1 VTTSPRRDVRP
12 PDVNADERTTLLAF
26 LDYLRA
32 TVVAKVVDVP
42 DDLARTP
49 GVPSGTSLAGL
60 LKHLTAVEFNWFVW
74 TYHGADVEQMD
85 HAMEVA
91 PDEHVSDLVAAYRR
105 VTALCNEVVDGW
117 ESLDVPA
124 ARWLGPTAPRSRRW
138 ILVHM
143 VEETARHAGH
153 ADILREQ
160 LDGLTGR

>member
-1 VTTSPRRDVRP
+1 MDARP
-12 PDVNADERTTLLAF
+12 PDLIADERSTLLAF

-32 TVVAKVVDVP
+32 AVVAKVQDVP

-60 LKHLTAVEFNWFVW
+60 VKHLTAVEFNWFVW
-74 TYHGADVEQMD
+74 TYHGADVERMD
-85 HAMEVA
+85 YAMEVA
-91 PDEHVSDLVAAYRR
+91 PDEQVTGLVDAYRR
-105 VTALCNEVVDGW
+105 VTALCNEIVDSW

-124 ARWLGPTAPRSRRW
+124 ARWLGPTAACSRRW

-160 LDGLTGR
+160 LDGRTGR